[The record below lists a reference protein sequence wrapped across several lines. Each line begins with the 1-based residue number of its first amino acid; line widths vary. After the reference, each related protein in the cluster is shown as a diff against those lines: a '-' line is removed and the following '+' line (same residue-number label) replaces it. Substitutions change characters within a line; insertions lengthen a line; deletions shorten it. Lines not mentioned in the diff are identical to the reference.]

1 MNNPFIEKKGLSID
15 ESCVYLGGLS
25 RPTLYRL
32 LAQGAL
38 RSYRIGTRRFC
49 LRVDLD
55 AYLETRVGE
64 EEAKPWLG
72 G

>member
-1 MNNPFIEKKGLSID
+1 MEKPPIEKKGLSVD

-32 LAQGAL
+32 LGQGVL

-49 LRVDLD
+49 LKVELD

-64 EEAKPWLG
+64 EEAKL
-72 G
+72 

>member
-1 MNNPFIEKKGLSID
+1 MDRLVLEKKGLSVD
-15 ESCVYLGGLS
+15 ESCMYLGGLS

-32 LAQGAL
+32 LAQGVL

-64 EEAKPWLG
+64 EEAKR
-72 G
+72 